1 MNSQLN
7 RELETFEYTREQHT
21 HVLSSEP
28 VYNPGR
34 TTSVDVDE
42 EREDRRLTI
51 LRATE
56 ARWARMDQE
65 IQSHCGGRKKT

>member
-7 RELETFEYTREQHT
+7 RELEAFEYTREQHT
-21 HVLSSEP
+21 HVLNSEP
-28 VYNPGR
+28 VYDPIR
-34 TTSVDVDE
+34 TTYVDVDE

-56 ARWARMDQE
+56 ARWARMDHE